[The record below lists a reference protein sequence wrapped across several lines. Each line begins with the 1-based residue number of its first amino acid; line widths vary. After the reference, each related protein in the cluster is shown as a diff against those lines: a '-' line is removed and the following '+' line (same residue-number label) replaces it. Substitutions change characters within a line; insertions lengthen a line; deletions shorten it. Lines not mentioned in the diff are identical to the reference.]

1 MTCNVN
7 AVNPKDLVQMD
18 PGDLVRMDP
27 RDVEDRSSYLICK
40 NYDVC
45 VSVRRTL
52 KSGLSLD
59 VVQALG
65 LNSQTAEQV
74 WSLKTDPRPAE
85 RQQDNQSE
93 HVVIN
98 MDVDTSMTSRLL
110 NRSDM
115 QQQQQQHKNISL

>member
-27 RDVEDRSSYLICK
+27 RDVEDRSSYLICN

-74 WSLKTDPRPAE
+74 
-85 RQQDNQSE
+85 
-93 HVVIN
+93 
-98 MDVDTSMTSRLL
+98 
-110 NRSDM
+110 
-115 QQQQQQHKNISL
+115 